1 MSVWLTL
8 PLKNAAVRA
17 RFCQF
22 IPKAAVVPTVRCSSM
37 RSATLSMHF
46 YAKSRGQ
53 NHLDLFIDN
62 GKDMLDHFFLSIE
75 GARKNEVFI
84 EGRPHRRKYLNY
96 SGEISNNRG
105 RVRVLQ
111 RFNVASNLDLS
122 NMNLDDIK
130 RLSNH

>member
-1 MSVWLTL
+1 
-8 PLKNAAVRA
+8 
-17 RFCQF
+17 
-22 IPKAAVVPTVRCSSM
+22 M
-37 RSATLSMHF
+37 RSVTLSMHF
-46 YAKSRGQ
+46 YANSSDQ

-75 GARKNEVFI
+75 GARKNEAFI